1 LKISTYTRMSSTK
14 NVKGNRQVVVAC
26 SSAELVFKI
35 PDGLDLEDETV
46 VKDWCVKWGI
56 LYISYVNGE
65 EEKIEFDWE
74 DEHVCKYNS
83 VEIMDADEHDIEYE
97 EDN

>member
-1 LKISTYTRMSSTK
+1 MSSTK
-14 NVKGNRQVVVAC
+14 NVKGNRQVVV
-26 SSAELVFKI
+26 SVNSTQTIFKL

-46 VKDWCVKWGI
+46 VLQWRVKWGI

-65 EEKIEFDWE
+65 EQEIEFECE
-74 DEHVCKYNS
+74 DDDGCKHPEVDIADAAEHNV
-83 VEIMDADEHDIEYE
+83 EYE